1 LRKITL
7 YYLYSFLLIDLFN
20 GFILQYLKIPL
31 PISPGQMI
39 RSIFLILAIY
49 DLIRT
54 NKFSGVNRYIFTL
67 IFLLPM
73 YLCLYIVRDG
83 SYDFIH
89 IEIIEYVK
97 PLFFLVILD
106 IICKHNH
113 YFRKK
118 MSIIMLINLVI
129 YSFSII
135 GSSISGFGI
144 ITYQAYG
151 YYATKSFFYANN
163 TTAIMSLILSIY
175 YSYQLI
181 DKKSSIIPLSF
192 AIVAMFLSGTK
203 TIIFIPFIF
212 VYILTFKV
220 IKKKMLKWIMVP
232 TSIILIILGI
242 LSIKN
247 ATYFVNNNIFNKYE
261 SRVYH
266 SVNLPSIERDEITN
280 PLLKYYSYISGGRA
294 LRANRGLMNL
304 YNEPENIFFGYGF
317 SMLSEKVGY
326 NYASKTGSEMDAIDL
341 LLRYGIIGSICI
353 YMPIITIIISL
364 VRRRKTDMISM
375 PIYIIFLYSTF
386 AGHIITAPMG
396 ASVFALFL
404 GLAYNIPSRKR
415 LYTENKM
422 QLIM

>member
-1 LRKITL
+1 
-7 YYLYSFLLIDLFN
+7 
-20 GFILQYLKIPL
+20 
-31 PISPGQMI
+31 
-39 RSIFLILAIY
+39 
-49 DLIRT
+49 
-54 NKFSGVNRYIFTL
+54 
-67 IFLLPM
+67 
-73 YLCLYIVRDG
+73 
-83 SYDFIH
+83 
-89 IEIIEYVK
+89 
-97 PLFFLVILD
+97 
-106 IICKHNH
+106 
-113 YFRKK
+113 
-118 MSIIMLINLVI
+118 
-129 YSFSII
+129 
-135 GSSISGFGI
+135 
-144 ITYQAYG
+144 
-151 YYATKSFFYANN
+151 
-163 TTAIMSLILSIY
+163 
-175 YSYQLI
+175 
-181 DKKSSIIPLSF
+181 
-192 AIVAMFLSGTK
+192 
-203 TIIFIPFIF
+203 
-212 VYILTFKV
+212 
-220 IKKKMLKWIMVP
+220 MVP